1 VHHVER
7 PPHSYTCLAVFSIAQ
22 LLATRGSAVAWDLT
36 DGVSRAP
43 RVSQEMCPL
52 VPRSLYHTDT
62 FQAGVTVPELRTQ
75 LLPDFTGCVFQTASG
90 DAPDARCS
98 APNTGALDKDITR
111 SIDTVN
117 TVGDRQP
124 RLRVK
129 TLQVQARLR
138 TAASTMLHALAQ
150 PSNMVRRMRANYQQ
164 PQVPG
169 RQQDAMWQR
178 NPLGNLST
186 TAGGT
191 CCTQR
196 SHAGSLACTSTD
208 DSAVDVLQLIRA
220 DLAAAAA
227 SSEYLS
233 ATDLAF
239 ARAKAALESS
249 IEMDA
254 SGMHTLRAVAR
265 LCEKNAQISDAAAQ
279 NSCVAALHVCDAWKA
294 RFGKQEKN
302 QEGAGTSMETSEEPG
317 SRSLP
322 L

>member
-22 LLATRGSAVAWDLT
+22 LLTTPDSAVAWDFT
-36 DGVSRAP
+36 DVVSRTP

-90 DAPDARCS
+90 DAHDASCS
-98 APNTGALDKDITR
+98 APNTGALDKDITQ
-111 SIDTVN
+111 SIESVN
-117 TVGDRQP
+117 TVGDRRP

-129 TLQVQARLR
+129 TLQLQARLR
-138 TAASTMLHALAQ
+138 TAASTMLRALAQ
-150 PSNMVRRMRANYQQ
+150 PSNMVRRMRANDQ
-164 PQVPG
+164 QVPD

-196 SHAGSLACTSTD
+196 SQAGSLACTSTK

-227 SSEYLS
+227 PSEYLS

-254 SGMHTLRAVAR
+254 SGMRTLRAVAR

-294 RFGKQEKN
+294 RFGKQEKY
-302 QEGAGTSMETSEEPG
+302 QEGAGTSIGTSEEPG

-322 L
+322 S